1 MRNQLVSFFFILFL
15 LISCNND
22 EKFSPGEEP
31 EPIQKSELAGFVE
44 KGPFINGSSVSIWEL
59 DASFS
64 QTGKSFSATTNNE
77 GFFEITNS
85 MEFASNYVKLSVNGF
100 YFNEVTGEQSSSPI
114 ILEAIANIK
123 DRNNINANLITHLEY
138 KRVLYLI
145 SKENKKFTEAKKQA
159 EKELLA
165 CFLIVNKDITPE
177 IASIT
182 DNNMQANIL
191 VAVSSI
197 LLKSVEGEVAKDAKF
212 TELINNFRDDLEK
225 DGRISE
231 DLKEIIKDASYRL
244 DYMSV
249 KENIKSRYL
258 ELGKNVT
265 IGNFHY
271 FIDGD
276 GDGVLSEEDYE
287 FELPASEADSYFKT
301 EEDYRKALADV
312 LLNVSD
318 ITKQVYLFD
327 ALITHSVNGDMVSFP
342 LDAIYNY
349 QIRAE
354 NIWVGKLYADYYKA
368 IRLVNLII
376 ENGGM
381 KEKYLKYK
389 YAGVVYRAYYYLTMV
404 ELWGDMPLILK
415 QPEFN
420 EVYDISRTKKEEILD
435 FLVSDLLEAEK
446 YLQEEADGVICT
458 KYLAWAL
465 LMRCYLMQADFAGV
479 SSYGS
484 RIIQSNKYQLCPDYT
499 DIFKSS
505 NKEILLSFPVDDENN
520 LPFNQLIQ
528 KGPEMPVIRYAE
540 ILLLTAE
547 ANMRENNT
555 YEAIQLINQVRA
567 RNNRSLLNED
577 ASENDVQV
585 ALLEEWKTDLLK
597 EGVWFFA
604 LKRFGLA
611 EHTLQMPGYMTLLP
625 IPEHEILVSR
635 NMTQNPGY

>member
-625 IPEHEILVSR
+625 IPGHEILVSR

>member
-197 LLKSVEGEVAKDAKF
+197 LLKSVEGEAAKDAKF

-415 QPEFN
+415 QPEFD

-625 IPEHEILVSR
+625 IPGHEILVSR

>member
-231 DLKEIIKDASYRL
+231 DLKKIIKDASYRL

-327 ALITHSVNGDMVSFP
+327 ALITHSVNGDMVSLP

-354 NIWVGKLYADYYKA
+354 NFWVGKLYTDYYVA

-625 IPEHEILVSR
+625 IPGHEILVSR

>member
-231 DLKEIIKDASYRL
+231 DLKKIIKDASYRL

-287 FELPASEADSYFKT
+287 FELPALELDSYFKT

-415 QPEFN
+415 QPELD

-625 IPEHEILVSR
+625 IPGHEILVSR

>member
-197 LLKSVEGEVAKDAKF
+197 LLKSVEGEAAKDAKF

-301 EEDYRKALADV
+301 EEDYREALADV
-312 LLNVSD
+312 LQNVSD

-327 ALITHSVNGDMVSFP
+327 ALITHSVNGDMVSLP

-354 NIWVGKLYADYYKA
+354 NFWVGKLYTDYYVA

-381 KEKYLKYK
+381 KEKHLKYK

-415 QPEFN
+415 QPEWD